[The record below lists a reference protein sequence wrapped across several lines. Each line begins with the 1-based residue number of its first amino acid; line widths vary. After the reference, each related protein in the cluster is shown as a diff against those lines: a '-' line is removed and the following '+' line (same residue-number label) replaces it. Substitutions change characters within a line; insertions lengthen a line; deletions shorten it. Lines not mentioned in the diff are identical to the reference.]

1 MAVAQANGEHQ
12 GMAMESVGL
21 CYAQGLGVQED
32 HKQALQWRRNAP
44 RLPALSPDPPDPDVP
59 PIPEALMWYRKAAKK
74 GCALGMYGIGISYDE
89 GLGIPENKTLAA
101 KWFAKAADLG
111 VRDGMASL
119 ARLLDMDAANGVA
132 HSRTQSFAW

>member
-1 MAVAQANGEHQ
+1 
-12 GMAMESVGL
+12 
-21 CYAQGLGVQED
+21 
-32 HKQALQWRRNAP
+32 
-44 RLPALSPDPPDPDVP
+44 
-59 PIPEALMWYRKAAKK
+59 MWYRKAAKK